1 MEGVKDAR
9 VVRKKPNEKLCA
21 ERIYEALADGEIGDM
36 TAEKLRLPK
45 ETRARYGENTLHYR
59 EAVTLCALLEVAD
72 KQPTTLHPVLQEYEN
87 LLETKRTGRG
97 LNVGSREFRYA
108 PSKTCSELKTNPYRW
123 AQRWLTEFRNNPDD
137 NFMVALFADH
147 WLQ

>member
-1 MEGVKDAR
+1 
-9 VVRKKPNEKLCA
+9 
-21 ERIYEALADGEIGDM
+21 M

-45 ETRARYGENTLHYR
+45 ETHARYGEKTLHYR
-59 EAVTLCALLEVAD
+59 ETVTLCALLEVAD

-108 PSKTCSELKTNPYRW
+108 PIEDLLGTKDKS
-123 AQRWLTEFRNNPDD
+123 
-137 NFMVALFADH
+137 
-147 WLQ
+147 LQVSAKVVDGISQQSRRQFHGRFVRGSLAAVTRGL

>member
-1 MEGVKDAR
+1 MLGS
-9 VVRKKPNEKLCA
+9 RKKPNEKLCA

-108 PSKTCSELKTNPYRW
+108 PIEDLLGTKDKS
-123 AQRWLTEFRNNPDD
+123 
-137 NFMVALFADH
+137 
-147 WLQ
+147 LQVGAKVVDGISQQSRRQFHGRFVRGSLAAVTRGL

>member
-1 MEGVKDAR
+1 MLGW
-9 VVRKKPNEKLCA
+9 RKKPNEKLYA

-72 KQPTTLHPVLQEYEN
+72 
-87 LLETKRTGRG
+87 
-97 LNVGSREFRYA
+97 
-108 PSKTCSELKTNPYRW
+108 
-123 AQRWLTEFRNNPDD
+123 NNPPHCTRFYK
-137 NFMVALFADH
+137 NTKTFLKQSGPVVG
-147 WLQ
+147 

>member
-1 MEGVKDAR
+1 MLGS
-9 VVRKKPNEKLCA
+9 RKKPNEKLCA

-72 KQPTTLHPVLQEYEN
+72 KQPTTLHPVLREYEN
-87 LLETKRTGRG
+87 LLEAKRTGRG
-97 LNVGSREFRYA
+97 LNVCSREFRDA
-108 PSKTCSELKTNPYRW
+108 AIEDLLGTKDKS
-123 AQRWLTEFRNNPDD
+123 
-137 NFMVALFADH
+137 
-147 WLQ
+147 LQVGAKVVDGISQQSRRQFHGRFVRGSLAAVTRGL

>member
-1 MEGVKDAR
+1 MLGS
-9 VVRKKPNEKLCA
+9 RKKPNEKLYA

-108 PSKTCSELKTNPYRW
+108 PIEDLLGTKDKS
-123 AQRWLTEFRNNPDD
+123 
-137 NFMVALFADH
+137 
-147 WLQ
+147 LQVGAKVVDGISQQSRRQFHGRFVRGSLAAVTRGL